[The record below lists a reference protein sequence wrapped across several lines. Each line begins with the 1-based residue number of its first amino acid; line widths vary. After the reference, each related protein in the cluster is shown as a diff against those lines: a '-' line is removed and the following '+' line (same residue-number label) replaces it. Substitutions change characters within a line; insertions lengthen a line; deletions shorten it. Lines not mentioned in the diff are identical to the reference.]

1 MAVLTSVSGL
11 NGKLPAAFVLELR
24 GKRILL
30 DLGEGP
36 EPGVRPDATK
46 LGCIDA
52 IFLSH
57 AHGDH
62 VGSMDLWESLGS
74 PPVYASAATFR
85 GLVPQGIN
93 LPDEACHVLPL
104 VGAVEILGIPF
115 TVGRSGH
122 AIGGLWLHAPDNG
135 GILYMGDWS
144 RETTILAFDTPP
156 KAATV
161 ITDVSYCDRPQT
173 LAEQIDDL
181 ARDAPAGAVLP
192 VPQMGRGTEL
202 ALRLTEAG
210 RKVAVCPVVE
220 SEIRMLASER
230 EGHVSDATREAL
242 TQLMPRLGR
251 SVEADAESL
260 IVVVEA
266 DHRESILPSLVQQ
279 EGLHFILTGHV
290 AANSLGDSLL
300 QQKRASRMPW
310 NVHPPRGCNLWLAD
324 AVAAERVLPAF
335 GAIADAPHLAAGL
348 GARLSLSS
356 PLAL

>member
-11 NGKLPAAFVLELR
+11 NGKLPAAFVLELHD
-24 GKRILL
+24 KRILL

-36 EPGVRPDATK
+36 EPGVRPDAAK
-46 LGCIDA
+46 LGHVDA

-57 AHGDH
+57 AHVDH

-85 GLVPQGIN
+85 GLAPQGIN
-93 LPDEACHVLPL
+93 LPAAACHELPL
-104 VGAVEILGIPF
+104 VGAVDIIGLPF

-122 AIGGLWLHAPDNG
+122 AIGGLWLHTEDNG

-144 RETTILAFDTPP
+144 RETTILAFDAPP
-156 KAATV
+156 NAATV

-173 LAEQIDDL
+173 LAEQIDAL
-181 ARDAPAGAVLP
+181 ALDAPAGAVLP
-192 VPQMGRGTEL
+192 VPPMGRGTEL

-210 RKVAVCPVVE
+210 RDVAVCPVVAR
-220 SEIRMLASER
+220 EIQMLADDH
-230 EGHVSDATREAL
+230 EGHVSEQTREAL
-242 TQLMPRLGR
+242 TRLLPNL
-251 SVEADAESL
+251 ADAADAGSDKL

-266 DHRESILPSLVQQ
+266 EHKSSILPSLIEQ
-279 EGLHFILTGHV
+279 EERHFILTGHV
-290 AANSLGDSLL
+290 AANSLGDRLL

-324 AVAAERVLPAF
+324 AVHAERVLPAF
-335 GAIADAPHLAAGL
+335 GAISDAPHLAAGL
-348 GARLSLSS
+348 GPRLNLSS